1 MIIFTHLCDDL
12 LLHEVNAHGDDPH
25 AQKDVDS
32 PQHQLG
38 VGLGLWDRLIKVV
51 NVGFAR
57 DKVSEPDG
65 GESYKSEIETLD
77 KGPIFPC

>member
-1 MIIFTHLCDDL
+1 MITLHLRDDF
-12 LLHEVNAHGDDPH
+12 LLHEVDAHGDDTH
-25 AQKDVDS
+25 AQQDVHR

-38 VGLGLWDRLIKVV
+38 VGLGLWYRLVKVV
-51 NVGFAR
+51 NVGFSG